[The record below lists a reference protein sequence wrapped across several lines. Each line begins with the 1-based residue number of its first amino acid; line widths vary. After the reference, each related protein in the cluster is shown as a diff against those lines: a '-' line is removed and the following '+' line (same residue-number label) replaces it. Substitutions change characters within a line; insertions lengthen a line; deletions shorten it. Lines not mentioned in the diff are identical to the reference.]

1 MASESRDEVRQRINN
16 LYDQAENATG
26 NYNATRAMNGG
37 SRSRGVPLF
46 KRQRTDDPGLDNIAR
61 EWFEG
66 ARAKLGPS
74 VPAALPSDRMP
85 ERPGPRRQVS
95 AMAADLLGQLE
106 GSGPSRPALPAGP
119 SAQSDAEVVR
129 ELPAE
134 RPKLELT
141 AGPAAA
147 VPAVGPNPS
156 SPPKALSAAAPR
168 RTAPGTSKTK
178 SQLKVAKARELLSQR
193 TGQPTGTPPE
203 ALRAPGPTPAVQL
216 SPPPQPAPAP
226 LPAAQASQSPW
237 PMPETRVPA
246 QEWSTAAVG
255 IPAQRTDSGSFRTD
269 ALTGTGVLPAMTV
282 TETGAIPPVPAMDT
296 GGFRVMTPGAGAA
309 QTVRPADTGS
319 YRTMPP
325 GADDAAQAMNPMTD
339 SGAFRIMTPAS
350 NP

>member
-85 ERPGPRRQVS
+85 ERPGPRRPVS

-119 SAQSDAEVVR
+119 SAQSDVEVVR

-147 VPAVGPNPS
+147 VPASGPTPS

-193 TGQPTGTPPE
+193 TGQPAVAPHE
-203 ALRAPGPTPAVQL
+203 APRA
-216 SPPPQPAPAP
+216 PQPAPAVQ
-226 LPAAQASQSPW
+226 PAQTSQSPW

-269 ALTGTGVLPAMTV
+269 ALAGTGVLPAMTV

-309 QTVRPADTGS
+309 QTMPPADTGS

-325 GADDAAQAMNPMTD
+325 GAGAAAQAMNPMTD
-339 SGAFRIMTPAS
+339 SGGFRVMTPGATDTT
-350 NP
+350 P